1 MIVAKAVTAVWI
13 LLWDVSDTRAL
24 AAPFRSLARRLL
36 NHPPSPSQPTQ
47 TTQLQDLG
55 APQPPHAPLAP
66 PTSKPHPPTSTSRRK
81 PPLPAA
87 LLLGGAMVARGE
99 IGLLIIQLGFNDTHY
114 LSEAG
119 FATAVWAIL
128 LNTLV
133 GPVLVGTLLRREGR
147 GIVEGRW
154 GRCE

>member
-24 AAPFRSLARRLL
+24 AAPFLTLARRLL
-36 NHPPSPSQPTQ
+36 NHPLPPSHPTP

-55 APQPPHAPLAP
+55 APPPPPSPP
-66 PTSKPHPPTSTSRRK
+66 PTQTPTPPPRRR

-99 IGLLIIQLGFNDTHY
+99 IGLLIIQLGFNDTSY
-114 LSEAG
+114 VSEAG
-119 FATAVWAIL
+119 FAMAVWAIL

-133 GPVLVGTLLRREGR
+133 GPVLVGALLRREGR